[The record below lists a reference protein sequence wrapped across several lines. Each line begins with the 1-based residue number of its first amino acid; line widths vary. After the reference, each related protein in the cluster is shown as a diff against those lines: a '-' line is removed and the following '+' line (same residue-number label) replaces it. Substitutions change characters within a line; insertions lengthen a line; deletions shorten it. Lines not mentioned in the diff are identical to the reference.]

1 MIINEGLSDR
11 FIAEIKIEG
20 NIFSSVILEV

>member
-1 MIINEGLSDR
+1 MIINEALSDR

-20 NIFSSVILEV
+20 NIFRSVILEV